1 MTNPAEL
8 FSVKGRFAVV
18 TGGSRGIG
26 LDMATALAA
35 NGAEVVVS
43 SRKAQAVDAAV
54 EELSKHG
61 KAHGFAADLGTVEGA
76 KELTAFTRKL
86 TDKVDILV
94 NNAGATW
101 GSTLEDFPED
111 GWDKIMNVNLKGPF
125 FLVQQMLPML
135 KAAASEQQ
143 PAKIINIASVEGM
156 RAGRMETYSYGASK
170 SALIHLTEHLALQL
184 AARHITVNAVA
195 PGPFATKMMAGTIA
209 MAGEDTVA
217 GMVPLGR
224 LGQPEDLHA
233 AALYLGSKASNYVT
247 GQTLALGG
255 GLGTIA

>member
-8 FSVKGRFAVV
+8 FAVEGRTAVV
-18 TGGSRGIG
+18 TGGTRGIG

-35 NGAEVVVS
+35 NGAKVIVS
-43 SRKAQAVDAAV
+43 SRKEQAVDAAV
-54 EELSKHG
+54 EQLSKHG
-61 KAHGFAADLGTVEGA
+61 EAQGFAADLGTVEGA
-76 KELTAFTRKL
+76 RALAAFVSSKTE
-86 TDKVDILV
+86 KVDILV

-101 GSTLEDFPED
+101 GATLEDFPED

-125 FLVQQMLPML
+125 FLVQQMLPLL
-135 KAAASEQQ
+135 KAAATKEQ

-184 AARHITVNAVA
+184 AGRHITVNAVA

-209 MAGEDTVA
+209 MAGEDNIA

-224 LGQPEDLHA
+224 LGQSEDLYA
-233 AALYLGSKASNYVT
+233 VALYLSSNASNYVT